1 MCVGIVINFLPRT
14 SYNEATG
21 EAEHSWIIRAPA
33 TVCAGALTGP
43 IGVSI
48 LKRSHFNLEGLDVLH
63 AARAGALGATIMGP
77 ATILLVPIVFL
88 FLGVLLSPL
97 WFAMSMG
104 LEFMY
109 AKTNETISEDG
120 WYRYSACVCIG
131 SCRDDP
137 DPEIQEQWAR
147 QEERQRAL
155 NARND
160 SWA

>member
-1 MCVGIVINFLPRT
+1 
-14 SYNEATG
+14 
-21 EAEHSWIIRAPA
+21 
-33 TVCAGALTGP
+33 
-43 IGVSI
+43 
-48 LKRSHFNLEGLDVLH
+48 
-63 AARAGALGATIMGP
+63 MGP

-88 FLGVLLSPL
+88 FLGILLSPL